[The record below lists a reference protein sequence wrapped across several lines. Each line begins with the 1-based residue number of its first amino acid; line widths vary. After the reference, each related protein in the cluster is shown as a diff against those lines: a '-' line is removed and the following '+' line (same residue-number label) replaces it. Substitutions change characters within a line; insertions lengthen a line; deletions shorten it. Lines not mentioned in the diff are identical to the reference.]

1 LIRPKE
7 RYTAISSG
15 SGEGEGAGAGAAD
28 LGGHQMEIDQAGHSG
43 RALTALVH
51 PHRPEAEHPGGL
63 RPPTGQ
69 LEQVGLGDAAKGTHP
84 FGGPLA
90 TVAPFTHILSKGGGV
105 EAITAAPP
113 Q

>member
-1 LIRPKE
+1 
-7 RYTAISSG
+7 
-15 SGEGEGAGAGAAD
+15 
-28 LGGHQMEIDQAGHSG
+28 
-43 RALTALVH
+43 
-51 PHRPEAEHPGGL
+51 
-63 RPPTGQ
+63 

>member
-1 LIRPKE
+1 
-7 RYTAISSG
+7 
-15 SGEGEGAGAGAAD
+15 
-28 LGGHQMEIDQAGHSG
+28 MEIDQAGHSG
-43 RALTALVH
+43 RALIALVH

-90 TVAPFTHILSKGGGV
+90 TVATFTHTCPREEGV
-105 EAITAAPP
+105 VAITAATP